1 MARGWGVV
9 REEET
14 AVGAAGVAVRCGG
27 GASGVVAAAGG
38 VGCDRGSDPADR
50 RAFCS

>member
-27 GASGVVAAAGG
+27 GASGVVASAG
-38 VGCDRGSDPADR
+38 VGCDRGSDPADL